1 MKRIIVAL
9 LLISAFALSACTNA
23 QNSKPENAPSD
34 SNAVSQKATA
44 DESGFDPYAVKNT
57 YALITARYKRTLT
70 ITRPRQAITSS
81 AISFYLRV
89 MMKNKPI
96 R

>member
-57 YALITARYKRTLT
+57 YDIPDSYFEKKDGVDYGTIQKDVGISTAHCIT
-70 ITRPRQAITSS
+70 
-81 AISFYLRV
+81 V
-89 MMKNKPI
+89 MC
-96 R
+96 